1 MKKTGRYDTSS
12 LIEDQYEP
20 GSRGYIL
27 KNLLGIKTKRMM
39 DDVESEELKRAT
51 RWAMRNFDRDHVFT
65 ADDICTLHRIWLE
78 SNYVWAGQYR
88 QVIMSKGDFT
98 FAFPAQI
105 PRFMAEL
112 ENKLL
117 SRHTP
122 CRAGALAALAEV
134 LAVVHVELL
143 LIHPFREGNGRIA
156 RLLAVLMAL
165 QAGMPYLDFSK
176 IKGNKKNEYFAAIRA
191 CIYRNYDPMSE
202 IFNGLLSFALKV
214 AEQRKDS

>member
-1 MKKTGRYDTSS
+1 
-12 LIEDQYEP
+12 
-20 GSRGYIL
+20 
-27 KNLLGIKTKRMM
+27 MM